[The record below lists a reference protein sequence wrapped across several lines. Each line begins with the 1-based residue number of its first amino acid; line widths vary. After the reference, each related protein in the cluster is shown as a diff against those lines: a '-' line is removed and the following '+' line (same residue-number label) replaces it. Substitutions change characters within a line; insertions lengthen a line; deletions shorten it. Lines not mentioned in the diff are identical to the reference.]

1 MKSTNFEVGSGDHR
15 LAGWQAGS
23 GPALV
28 VLHGGPGL
36 SEYTES
42 LLPELTDRYT
52 VIRYQQRGLAPSTTE
67 GPFDVETQVADTVS
81 ILDELGLDRAVIIGH
96 SWGGHLLMH
105 LMASHPDRVAAG
117 LVIDPL
123 GAIGDGGEADLG
135 RILGERTTPE
145 AAARAAELDEKALR
159 GEGTAADAIEGL
171 ALVWPGYFPDPSS
184 APPMPAME
192 MSLAA
197 YAETMASCREHFE
210 RQTLVSLLPK
220 THVPALFLL
229 GEQSPI
235 PPAHGVASAALM
247 PDAKVTVLPN
257 CGHFVWLDQPGS
269 VRLGVDSLYAR
280 ITPAR
285 S

>member
-1 MKSTNFEVGSGDHR
+1 MKSSNFEVGTGDHR
-15 LAGWQAGS
+15 LVGWQAGN
-23 GPALV
+23 GPVVV

-52 VIRYQQRGLAPSTTE
+52 VARYQQRGLAPSTTA
-67 GPFDVETQVADTVS
+67 GPFDVETQVADAVS
-81 ILDELGLDRAVIIGH
+81 VLDELGLDRAVMVGH

-105 LMASHPDRVAAG
+105 LMAAHPDRVAAA

-123 GAIGDGGEADLG
+123 GAVGDGGEADMG
-135 RILGERTTPE
+135 RIIGERTTPE
-145 AAARAAELDEKALR
+145 AAARAAELDEKAMR

-171 ALVWPGYFPDPSS
+171 ALVWPGYFPDPPA

-192 MSLAA
+192 ISLAA
-197 YAETMASCREHFE
+197 YAETFASIREHFE

-220 THVPALFLL
+220 THVPTLFLL

-247 PDAKVTVLPN
+247 PAADVRVLPD
-257 CGHFVWLDQPGS
+257 CGHFVWLDEPGS
-269 VRLGVDSLYAR
+269 VRAGLDSLYPR
-280 ITPAR
+280 ITP
-285 S
+285 SSS

>member
-1 MKSTNFEVGSGDHR
+1 MAISNFEVGTGDQR
-15 LAGWQAGS
+15 LVGWKTGS
-23 GPALV
+23 GPVVL

-42 LLPELTDRYT
+42 LLGELSDGYT
-52 VIRYQQRGLAPSTTE
+52 VVRYQQRGLAPSTTS
-67 GPFDVETQVADTVS
+67 GPFDVETQVADVVS
-81 ILDELGLDRAVIIGH
+81 VLDHLGLAQGVILGH

-105 LMASHPDRVAAG
+105 LMAAHPDRVAAA

-123 GAIGDGGEADLG
+123 GAVGDGGEADLA

-145 AAARAAELDEKALR
+145 AAARAAELDERALR

-171 ALVWPGYFPDPSS
+171 ALIWPGYFPDPPS

-192 MSLAA
+192 ISLAA
-197 YAETMASCREHFE
+197 YGETFESIREHFE
-210 RQTLVSLLPK
+210 RHTLESLLPK
-220 THVPALFLL
+220 THVPTLFLL
-229 GEQSPI
+229 GEESPI
-235 PPAHGVASAALM
+235 PPAHGVATAALM
-247 PDAKVTVLPN
+247 PSAEVSVLPD

-269 VRLGVDSLYAR
+269 VRAGLDSLYGR
-280 ITPAR
+280 I

>member
-1 MKSTNFEVGSGDHR
+1 MAAPNFEVGTGDHR
-15 LAGWQAGS
+15 LVGWKSGS
-23 GPALV
+23 GPVVV

-42 LLPELTDRYT
+42 LLPELADQYT
-52 VIRYQQRGLAPSTTE
+52 VVRYQQRGLAPSTTA
-67 GPFDVETQVADTVS
+67 GPFDVETQVADALSV
-81 ILDELGLDRAVIIGH
+81 LDELGQERTIVLGH

-105 LMASHPDRVAAG
+105 LMAAHPDRVAAA

-123 GAIGDGGEADLG
+123 GAVEDGGEADLG
-135 RILGERTTPE
+135 RILGERITPE

-159 GEGTAADAIEGL
+159 GEGTPADAIEGV
-171 ALVWPGYFPDPSS
+171 ALVWPAYFADPLS
-184 APPMPAME
+184 APPMPPME
-192 MSLAA
+192 ISVAA
-197 YAETMASCREHFE
+197 YGETFDSIREHFAH
-210 RQTLVSLLPK
+210 QTLVSLLPK

-247 PDAKVTVLPN
+247 PNAELKVLPD

-269 VRLGVDSLYAR
+269 VRAGLESLSAR
-280 ITPAR
+280 I